1 MIGAVSPGRFVVRLA
16 IRAALLVV
24 TFIIALVVW
33 GAVAA
38 RLSDQALQSSFL
50 TPAQRAV
57 IQRAIAAGRLPAPDV
72 GGALGPSLGPL
83 VLALI
88 LGTAVGVA
96 LAVAGALA
104 DRQEAGRPGAGASLA
119 MVGQLAELPWIAITP
134 FALALPWAI
143 GFGIGAGSVG
153 VLEVIVVGGLVATL
167 VANAVHDPLRRG
179 DHAHAV
185 LSAVGGVGRG
195 VLAGISA
202 LVLIEA
208 ATNRPGLGR
217 LLLETVITRFVNIGR
232 IVLALLVIGLVGS
245 LLSLAGDGGPG
256 GALDGPRMGRWPL
269 AMLAGLGL
277 PVLLLLV
284 SFAVAPGAAPR
295 FDLASAEAPPSAA
308 HLLGTNQLGQDLLV
322 MLVMGYRN
330 SLGLAVGAALL
341 AAVVGGAWG
350 AAAAFVAPRDGS
362 GGALADV
369 VVAPAWVLAVVPLL
383 PAVIVLRAGLP
394 GLAAVFAISLGLLAR
409 LALAVRDLEAPDL
422 TSDTLLRAGTGVF
435 LLCLGAALVV
445 GTGVDALGMGVPP
458 PTASLGRL
466 LADSMPFLRSLGG
479 GTVAGVVLLSVLTA
493 GPCFLAGWALLR
505 PFNRGQ
511 IWGRLLA

>member
-1 MIGAVSPGRFVVRLA
+1 MVRLA

-24 TFIIALVVW
+24 TFVIALVVW

-38 RLSDQALQSSFL
+38 RLSDQALQSRLL
-50 TPAQRAV
+50 TPEQRAV
-57 IQRAIAAGRLPAPDV
+57 IQRVIAAGRLPAPDV

-83 VLALI
+83 ALALI

-96 LAVAGALA
+96 LAVAGALV
-104 DRQEAGRPGAGASLA
+104 DRMDVGKPGAGAFLKV
-119 MVGQLAELPWIAITP
+119 VGQLAELPWIAITP

-143 GFGIGAGSVG
+143 SFGIGAGSVG

-167 VANAVHDPLRRG
+167 VANAVYDPLRRG
-179 DHAHAV
+179 DHVHAV

-195 VLAGISA
+195 VLAGIGA

-217 LLLETVITRFVNIGR
+217 LLLETVITTRFVNIGP

-245 LLSLAGDGGPG
+245 LLSLAGDRGPV
-256 GALDGPRMGRWPL
+256 GALDGPRVGRWPL
-269 AMLAGLGL
+269 ATLAGLGL
-277 PVLLLLV
+277 PVVLLLA
-284 SFAVAPGAAPR
+284 SFAVAPGATPR
-295 FDLASAEAPPSAA
+295 FDLASALAPPSLA
-308 HLLGTNQLGQDLLV
+308 HPLGTNQLGQDLLV
-322 MLVMGYRN
+322 LLMMGYRN

-350 AAAAFVAPRDGS
+350 AAAAFVAPRDGI
-362 GGALADV
+362 GGTLADV
-369 VVAPAWVLAVVPLL
+369 MVAPAWVLAVMPLL
-383 PAVIVLRAGLP
+383 PAVIVLRAGVP
-394 GLAAVFAISLGLLAR
+394 GLAAVFAISLGLLTR
-409 LALAVRDLEAPDL
+409 LALTVRDLEPPDL
-422 TSDTLLRAGTGVF
+422 TPDTLLRAGAGVF

-445 GTGVDALGMGVPP
+445 GTGVDALGLGVPP

-466 LADSMPFLRSLGG
+466 LADAMPFLRSLGG

-493 GPCFLAGWALLR
+493 GPCFLAGWTLLR
-505 PFNRGQ
+505 SFNRGQ
-511 IWGRLLA
+511 GWGRLLA